1 MIILML
7 RLIGLQSLNNLKLM
21 NFRFKAFVTFIIACA
36 MTLNAQV
43 EVEIIDGMEYG
54 HLKSTIENNASRF
67 LTEVSDA
74 YSANRALNLNGIVAD
89 NGQMSVEMLWEN
101 VHFRPEDQYVG
112 EVILNTG
119 TGYQMRNIPL
129 QILPQDDGATTD
141 YKEAVINFNRAGKIE
156 SVYFSIENNTFKQIM
171 EKGVQLDDM
180 DRRLQILDYV
190 ERFRTSYNQRDLNFL
205 NQVFSDDAL
214 IITGSIVK
222 PRTSKYD
229 GLSLSLPQVKYTK
242 QNKQEYLA
250 KLKRTFS
257 TVKYINVEFSDVQI
271 KRHGAN
277 PNIYGVRV
285 VQNWNTSNYSDEGYV
300 FMVWDFTDP
309 DKPQIHVR
317 TWQPMYLDS
326 GKKQALPED
335 EIFDLNSIE
344 GI

>member
-1 MIILML
+1 
-7 RLIGLQSLNNLKLM
+7 M
-21 NFRFKAFVTFIIACA
+21 NFRFKAFLTFIIACA

-54 HLKSTIENNASRF
+54 QLKSTIENNASRF

-112 EVILNTG
+112 EIILNTG

-129 QILPQDDGATTD
+129 QILPQDDGATPE

-171 EKGVQLDDM
+171 EKGVQLKDM
-180 DRRLQILDYV
+180 DRRMQILDYV

-222 PRTSKYD
+222 PRANKYD

-257 TVKYINVEFSDVQI
+257 TVKYINVEFDDVQI

-285 VQNWNTSNYSDEGYV
+285 VQNWNTSRYSDEGYV

-309 DKPQIHVR
+309 DSPQIHVR
-317 TWQPMYLDS
+317 TWQPMYLDA
-326 GKKQALPED
+326 GKTQALPED
-335 EIFDLNSIE
+335 EIFDLNSIQ

>member
-1 MIILML
+1 
-7 RLIGLQSLNNLKLM
+7 M
-21 NFRFKAFVTFIIACA
+21 NFRFKAFLTFIIACA

-54 HLKSTIENNASRF
+54 QLKSTIENNASRF

-129 QILPQDDGATTD
+129 QILPQDDGATPE

-171 EKGVQLDDM
+171 EKGVQLKDM
-180 DRRLQILDYV
+180 DRRMQILDYV

-222 PRTSKYD
+222 PRANKYD

-257 TVKYINVEFSDVQI
+257 TVKYINVEFDDVQI

-285 VQNWNTSNYSDEGYV
+285 VQNWNTSRYSDEGYV

-309 DKPQIHVR
+309 DSPQIHVR
-317 TWQPMYLDS
+317 TWQPMYLDA
-326 GKKQALPED
+326 GKTQALPED
-335 EIFDLNSIE
+335 EIFDLNSIQ

>member
-1 MIILML
+1 
-7 RLIGLQSLNNLKLM
+7 M
-21 NFRFKAFVTFIIACA
+21 NFRFKAFLTFIIACA

-54 HLKSTIENNASRF
+54 QLKSTIENNASRF

-129 QILPQDDGATTD
+129 QILPQDDGATPE
-141 YKEAVINFNRAGKIE
+141 YKEAVINFNRGGKIE

-171 EKGVQLDDM
+171 EKGVQLKDM
-180 DRRLQILDYV
+180 DRRMQILDYV

-222 PRTSKYD
+222 PRANKYD

-257 TVKYINVEFSDVQI
+257 TVKYINVEFDDVQI

-285 VQNWNTSNYSDEGYV
+285 VQNWNTSRYSDEGYV

-309 DKPQIHVR
+309 DSPQIHVR
-317 TWQPMYLDS
+317 TWQPMYLDA
-326 GKKQALPED
+326 GKTQALPED
-335 EIFDLNSIE
+335 EIFDLNSIQ

>member
-1 MIILML
+1 
-7 RLIGLQSLNNLKLM
+7 M
-21 NFRFKAFVTFIIACA
+21 NFRFKAFLTFIIACA

-54 HLKSTIENNASRF
+54 QLKSTIENNASRF

-129 QILPQDDGATTD
+129 QILPQDDGATLE
-141 YKEAVINFNRAGKIE
+141 YKEAVINFNRGGKIE

-171 EKGVQLDDM
+171 EKGVQLKDM
-180 DRRLQILDYV
+180 DRRMQILDYV

-222 PRTSKYD
+222 PRANKYD

-257 TVKYINVEFSDVQI
+257 TVKYINVEFDDVQI

-285 VQNWNTSNYSDEGYV
+285 VQNWNTSRYSDEGYV

-309 DKPQIHVR
+309 DSPQIHVR
-317 TWQPMYLDS
+317 TWQPMYLDA
-326 GKKQALPED
+326 GKTQALPED
-335 EIFDLNSIE
+335 EIFDLNSIQ